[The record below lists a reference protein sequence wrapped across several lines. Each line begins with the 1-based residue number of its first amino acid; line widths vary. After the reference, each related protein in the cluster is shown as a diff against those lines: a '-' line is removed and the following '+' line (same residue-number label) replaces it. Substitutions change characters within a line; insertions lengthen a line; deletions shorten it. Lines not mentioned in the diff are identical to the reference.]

1 MKTVKIPESF
11 GSGDVT
17 ITINGAV
24 TKIPIGIETEVKN
37 AVAEIVEKMIR
48 DRTLEG
54 LTEEEIKAK
63 ELEKLGAAGVE
74 TVKALEGKMNDLAN
88 NPCIKTLWT
97 GCCQEGTKLTIEIPE
112 EMLYNDGKSLI
123 VMIQVWDGNSSKMY
137 GDNRPIIYG
146 FSFGEGLLDESASG
160 YTPGTRD
167 TEGNYIA
174 NFGECDKNLASEG
187 VKLYGDIRVTKDNTG
202 KIKLYYRNSS
212 PRITTTAISVLRGD
226 M

>member
-24 TKIPIGIETEVKN
+24 TKIPIGIETKVTN
-37 AVAEIVEKMIR
+37 AVAEIAEKMIR

-63 ELEKLGAAGVE
+63 ELEKLGAAGAE
-74 TVKALEGKMNDLAN
+74 TVKALEGKMNDLAD
-88 NPCIKTLWT
+88 NPCIRTLWT
-97 GCCQEGTKLTIEIPE
+97 GCCKEGTKLTIEIPE
-112 EMLYNDGKSLI
+112 EMFYNNGKSLI
-123 VMIQVWDGNSSKMY
+123 VMIQVWDGSSSKMY

-146 FSFGEGLLDESASG
+146 FSFGEDLLDESASG
-160 YTPGTRD
+160 YTPGARD
-167 TEGNYIA
+167 AEGNCIA
-174 NFGECDKNLASEG
+174 NFGEYDKNLVSQG
-187 VKLYGDIRVTKDNTG
+187 VKIYGDMRVTKENTG
-202 KIKLYYRNSS
+202 KIKLYYRNSLS
-212 PRITTTAISVLRGD
+212 GITTTAISVLRGD